1 MKIIIAGGGIGGL
14 VAALSLHKAGFEVK
28 VFESVKEIK
37 PLGVGINLLPHS
49 VRVLTNLGLQDKI
62 AENAVETKD
71 LVYANKH
78 GQIFWSEPRGRFAG
92 YKWQQ
97 FSVHRGDFQ
106 MLLWT
111 EARRIIGAENIKVN
125 HHLQAFHST
134 DNSVTATFIDRE
146 TGNVQCHETGDIL
159 IGADGINSVVRQK
172 LYPTEGGVKYSG
184 NVLYRGTTLMKPYL
198 TGASMVMI
206 GHLGQKMVVYPI
218 ENALNTEGYQ
228 LINWVGNLREGADYQ
243 LKVRDWN
250 RQADKQRLVDLYKN
264 WQFDWLNVPE
274 MIENA
279 LTLDE
284 ANGSGIYEFPMSDR
298 DPLPRWTFGR
308 VTLLGDAAH
317 PMYPIGSNGASQ
329 AILDA
334 DALTNA
340 LMEESNID
348 AALLRYDNER
358 VSVTGKIV
366 LQNRQ
371 KGPDFI
377 MDLMEERFPDGF
389 SEGEIPHGEL
399 EGIMENYKQV
409 AGFDIQT
416 LNSKV

>member
-49 VRVLTNLGLQDKI
+49 IRVLTNLGLEPKI

-71 LVYANKH
+71 LVYANRH
-78 GQIFWSEPRGRFAG
+78 GQLFWEEPRGRFAG
-92 YKWQQ
+92 YKWAQ
-97 FSVHRGDFQ
+97 FSVHRGDLQ
-106 MLLWT
+106 MLLFH
-111 EARRIIGAENIKVN
+111 EVQRVIGADNIKTN
-125 HHLQAFHST
+125 HHLQKF
-134 DNSVTATFIDRE
+134 DDVENGILATFIDRE
-146 TGNVQCHETGDIL
+146 TGMVQCHEKGDIL

-198 TGASMVMI
+198 TGASMAMI
-206 GHLGQKMVVYPI
+206 GSLKQKMVVYPI
-218 ENALNTEGYQ
+218 ENRLNTEGYQ
-228 LINWVGNLREGADYQ
+228 LINWVGNLKEGDDYQ

-250 RQADKQRLVDLYKN
+250 READKNRLLNIYKD
-264 WQFDWLNVPE
+264 WAFDWLDVPA
-274 MIENA
+274 MI
-279 LTLDE
+279 
-284 ANGSGIYEFPMSDR
+284 NGAESIYEFPMSDR

-334 DALTNA
+334 DSLTNA
-340 LMEESNID
+340 LIEESNID
-348 AALLRYDNER
+348 TALKRYDSER
-358 VSVTGKIV
+358 VPATAKVV

-377 MDLMEERFPDGF
+377 MDLMEERFPNGF
-389 SEGEIPHGEL
+389 SEGEIPHEEL
-399 EGIMENYKQV
+399 TNIMEHYKKV
-409 AGFDIQT
+409 AGFDIKT
-416 LNSKV
+416 LNEKA